1 MKAGKKLI
9 VCMLCVCAMVT
20 GLLTG
25 CGKKPM
31 TDAEYAEI
39 AKSTAADNAKKVV
52 MTIEKNGK
60 VIFFFF
66 FFIDQLRRLSY
77 LSLLFFEILHSYGYT
92 LPFFLCL

>member
-52 MTIEKNGK
+52 MNGWGMLCSWCRVPPYSSLCPK
-60 VIFFFF
+60 C
-66 FFIDQLRRLSY
+66 LRRPSGML
-77 LSLLFFEILHSYGYT
+77 EIELGW
-92 LPFFLCL
+92 